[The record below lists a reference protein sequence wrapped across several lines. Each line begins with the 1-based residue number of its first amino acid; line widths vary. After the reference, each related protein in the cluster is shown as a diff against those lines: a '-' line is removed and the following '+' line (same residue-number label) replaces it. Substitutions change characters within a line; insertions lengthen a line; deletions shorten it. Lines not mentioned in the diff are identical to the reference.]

1 MPDLHIEP
9 GKIEDFDASHHRLSV
24 ARRFPLRGALR
35 AAAISLT
42 LLALLALLPT
52 STGATGRRAPDDAP
66 RRAVSSSS
74 AAGPCTDTLRDD
86 PDPRVETERARYG
99 LTGTTATNAAAF
111 QELVAAANE
120 LLDVRRQRSALLA
133 KLDQPGAGP
142 GTFDATAVELA
153 KIDDEYRGQVDSA
166 ALRYPALGAV
176 LQESGQED
184 PDLRLLAVA
193 GGPLNSAIDLRQ
205 LRPQGEQLG
214 AGAVAHALDAHQR
227 ALQQARDAG
236 PTEPRAG
243 PELRCLV
250 NRGGV
255 AARSAPQAVPR

>member
-1 MPDLHIEP
+1 MPDLQTEP
-9 GKIEDFDASHHRLSV
+9 GKIEDFDASHHRLDV

-35 AAAISLT
+35 AAAISLA

-52 STGATGRRAPDDAP
+52 STGATGRATDDSS
-66 RRAVSSSS
+66 RRAVSSGS
-74 AAGPCTDTLRDD
+74 AAGPCTDTLHDD

-111 QELVAAANE
+111 HELVAAANE

-142 GTFDATAVELA
+142 GSFDATAAELA
-153 KIDDEYRGQVDSA
+153 ELDDEYRRQVASA

-227 ALQQARDAG
+227 ALQQARDAA
-236 PTEPRAG
+236 PTVLHAEPE
-243 PELRCLV
+243 PRCLV
-250 NRGGV
+250 NHDGA
-255 AARSAPQAVPR
+255 AARSASRAVPR